1 MQLSYITVGWMGW
14 YEVFDSNFDI
24 VAGLGLLISINVK
37 IMVTIEMDCCNV
49 CMYLWNCLFYEVRVI
64 VVGAIGC
71 HCL

>member
-37 IMVTIEMDCCNV
+37 IIVTIEIDCCNV
-49 CMYLWNCLFYEVRVI
+49 CMYVFMELLV
-64 VVGAIGC
+64 
-71 HCL
+71 L